1 MRWDFVRF
9 VAWKELLSTF
19 RDKRTLASTIL
30 LPLVMI
36 PIFLIGFPLIIG
48 KTIGGE
54 QEKRQVVG
62 VVGLERMPASLK
74 KSLEGDAKL
83 AVGVELKAVTDAT
96 KAVQDGTVEAA
107 IVVPEKVP
115 SSAGGKPVPIQ
126 VHFKQSSQKAQL
138 VFSKISDSI
147 DVYARELTKA
157 KLLEAG
163 LSEQVLTP
171 VVSSPVNA
179 DTVAEKASG
188 IFAFLIPMFLIQWML
203 AGGQATAID
212 ATAGEKERGTLEAL
226 LVTPVSRLEVVI
238 GKLIAVVTFSVSAT
252 IFSMLGLLLT
262 GLISAFLLPS
272 MLDTKTRNGG
282 NLTEIL
288 GGNLSLSGEGF
299 AMLLL
304 VGITMAIL
312 IASLLIAICIF
323 ARSFKE
329 AQTYLAPLAIV
340 LIIPA
345 VFLQFADFLA
355 RGSQIYAIPVIGSML
370 TILDVVKGVLVWPH
384 ALTAIAVNLIVAAVM
399 VAFALS
405 SFRREQ
411 VLFRN

>member
-1 MRWDFVRF
+1 MRWNFVGL
-9 VAWKELLSTF
+9 VTWKELLSTF

-30 LPLVMI
+30 LPLVML
-36 PIFLIGFPLIIG
+36 PVLLIGFPLLIAQL
-48 KTIGGE
+48 IGGE

-83 AVGVELKAVTDAT
+83 INGVELKTVTDAT

-107 IVVPEKVP
+107 IVMPKVLP
-115 SSAGGKPVPIQ
+115 SSAGGTPVPIEI
-126 VHFKQSSQKAQL
+126 HFKQSSQKAL
-138 VFSKISDSI
+138 VVYSKISDSI
-147 DVYARELTKA
+147 DAYAKELTKA
-157 KLLEAG
+157 KLIQAG

-171 VVSSPVNA
+171 VVSNPINA
-179 DTVAEKASG
+179 DSVAEKASG
-188 IFAFLIPMFLIQWML
+188 VLGFLIPMFLIQWML

-226 LVTPVSRLEVVI
+226 LVTPVSRLEVLV
-238 GKLIAVVTFSVSAT
+238 GKLIAVVVFSVAAT
-252 IFSMLGLLLT
+252 VFSMLGLLLT
-262 GLISAFLLPS
+262 GLISAFVMPQAKNASGVS
-272 MLDTKTRNGG
+272 MA
-282 NLTEIL
+282 EIL

-304 VGITMAIL
+304 VGIAMAIL

-329 AQTYLAPLAIV
+329 AQTYLAPLVIV
-340 LIIPA
+340 LILPA
-345 VFLQFADFLA
+345 LFLQFSDFITKGA
-355 RGSQIYAIPVIGSML
+355 QIYAIPVVGSML
-370 TILDVVKGVLVWPH
+370 VILDVVKGTLVWPH
-384 ALTAIAVNLIVAAVM
+384 ALTAIGVNLIVAAVM

-405 SFRREQ
+405 SFKREQ

>member
-36 PIFLIGFPLIIG
+36 PIFLIGFPLIISQ
-48 KTIGGE
+48 TIGGE

-74 KSLEGDAKL
+74 KSLEGDANL

-115 SSAGGKPVPIQ
+115 SSAGGK
-126 VHFKQSSQKAQL
+126 HFKQSSQKAQL

-147 DVYARELTKA
+147 DAYARELTKA

-163 LSEQVLTP
+163 LSDQVLTP
-171 VVSSPVNA
+171 VVSSPINA

-188 IFAFLIPMFLIQWML
+188 VLAFIIPMFLIQWML

-226 LVTPVSRLEVVI
+226 LVTPVSRLEVLI

-252 IFSMLGLLLT
+252 IFSMLGLVLT
-262 GLISAFLLPS
+262 GVISAFVLPL
-272 MLDTKTRNGG
+272 MLKTKTNNGA
-282 NLTEIL
+282 NFTELL
-288 GGNLSLSGEGF
+288 GGNLSLSGEAF
-299 AMLLL
+299 IMLLL

-329 AQTYLAPLAIV
+329 AQTYIAPLSIV

-345 VFLQFADFLA
+345 IFLQFADFLA

-370 TILDVVKGVLVWPH
+370 TILDVVKGLLVWPH
-384 ALTAIAVNLIVAAVM
+384 ALTAIGVNLLFAAVM
-399 VAFALS
+399 VVFALS